1 MKKVYIY
8 ILLILIFPTLLF
20 ADTTRVLFVGNSYTY
35 VNDLPGIFKG
45 LSNSLGRSVY
55 TDMSAPGGYSLE
67 QHLTN
72 TETLLKISAGNW
84 NYVVLQEQSQM
95 PTIEYY
101 RYFSTYPSARKL
113 DSIIRSYGS
122 NTLFFMTWGRRY
134 GGIQCID
141 TSCSPPFINFSH
153 MQDSLSAAYFMIA
166 NELNASVCQAGNV
179 WRQSV
184 NTDSTVVLWD
194 ADLSHPSPAG
204 TYLTACAFY
213 SKIFHT
219 SSTGANYY
227 G

>member
-95 PTIEYY
+95 P
-101 RYFSTYPSARKL
+101 R
-113 DSIIRSYGS
+113 
-122 NTLFFMTWGRRY
+122 
-134 GGIQCID
+134 
-141 TSCSPPFINFSH
+141 
-153 MQDSLSAAYFMIA
+153 
-166 NELNASVCQAGNV
+166 
-179 WRQSV
+179 
-184 NTDSTVVLWD
+184 
-194 ADLSHPSPAG
+194 
-204 TYLTACAFY
+204 
-213 SKIFHT
+213 
-219 SSTGANYY
+219 
-227 G
+227 